1 MECLICKRQF
11 IKRRTLLTLFS
22 KEEGYICDRCY
33 DKYKIELGYESFR
46 LEKYNCLVV
55 NMFKYDYKINY
66 DYFIYEYQKI
76 FLRLSKLNG
85 SNVLFFD
92 LVDLNNDL
100 ELLNLYANL
109 LKNNIIILTFMV
121 RK

>member
-1 MECLICKRQF
+1 MK
-11 IKRRTLLTLFS
+11 IKQEILNRS
-22 KEEGYICDRCY
+22 IKHE
-33 DKYKIELGYESFR
+33 
-46 LEKYNCLVV
+46 NH
-55 NMFKYDYKINY
+55 MFQVLKDG
-66 DYFIYEYQKI
+66 EYQKI
-76 FLRLSKLNG
+76 YLRLSKLNG

-92 LVDLNNDL
+92 IVDLNNDL